1 MIIKIKNALGET
13 VELECKSTFL
23 LKSLIEKYKT
33 LIEEKGKTINKITFT
48 FNGEILDE
56 DDMSSTLEEFGIE
69 DGGLIVASILYNGG
83 DSFKKYN
90 KLFF

>member
-1 MIIKIKNALGET
+1 MIIKIKNELGET
-13 VELECKSTFL
+13 IELECKSTFL

-69 DGGLIVASILYNGG
+69 DGGLIVASILYDGG
-83 DSFKKYN
+83 DSFK
-90 KLFF
+90 

>member
-1 MIIKIKNALGET
+1 MIIKIKDALGET

-69 DGGLIVASILYNGG
+69 DGGLIVASILYIGG
-83 DSFKKYN
+83 DSFK
-90 KLFF
+90 